1 MPMIFSFS
9 TVFSRATS
17 LRITRSLSGSSSVR
31 VPDAR
36 RRLNLSLSRSE
47 MRALMS
53 PSLISRM
60 SLATIWVRL
69 LTGHELR
76 LHSDLGGGQRHRLLS
91 DLGRHALELEHH
103 PARLHDRHPP

>member
-36 RRLNLSLSRSE
+36 RRLNLSLSRSA
-47 MRALMS
+47 MRELMS
-53 PSLISRM
+53 TSLISRM
-60 SLATIWVRL
+60 SLASICVRL
-69 LTGHELR
+69 VTCHELR
-76 LHSDLGGGQRHRLLS
+76 LHSDLCSGKCHCLLS

-103 PARLHDRHPP
+103 SARLHHRH